1 MLKVSNLKKEF
12 KNVIAV
18 DDISFS
24 VEPGK
29 IFGILGPNGAG
40 KTTTIRVILDIIKP
54 TSGSITFKDRDRNPS
69 FQNKIGYLPE
79 ERGIYKKSKVLD
91 VIKYFL
97 ELKNLSHTAATKN
110 AKDWLRKMD
119 ILRYSNYKVEELS
132 KGNQQK
138 VQFIIAIAH
147 DPEILILDEPF
158 AGFDPINQFLVTKII
173 KEFLDLGKIIILSTH
188 MMEVAENLCT
198 NIFLI
203 NKGREVLS
211 GSLKEIKRSN
221 DARSNFRIDFVGDDE
236 LIKNLPEVQ
245 DLIKVDHHKEVL
257 LNADVEPG
265 NFLREIVN
273 LVDVTHFSKVEPSL
287 NNIFL
292 EAVRK
297 SNLQVNEKS
306 A

>member
-12 KNVIAV
+12 KNVTAV
-18 DDISFS
+18 NDISFE

-54 TSGSITFKDRDRNPS
+54 TSGSVTFKGQPRTQS
-69 FQNKIGYLPE
+69 FHNKIGYLPE
-79 ERGIYKKSKVLD
+79 ERGIYKKSKVID
-91 VIKYFL
+91 VIKYFM
-97 ELKNLSHTAATKN
+97 ELKNLSHTAALKS
-110 AKDWLRKMD
+110 AKDWLNKME
-119 ILRYSNYKVEELS
+119 ILKYSNYKVEELS

-173 KEFLDLGKIIILSTH
+173 KEFLNLGKIIILSTH

-203 NKGREVLS
+203 NKGEEVLS
-211 GSLKEIKRSN
+211 GSLTELKMNRAQN
-221 DARSNFRIDFVGDDE
+221 NFRVDFIGEDE
-236 LIKNLPEVQ
+236 KISGLPDVL
-245 DLIKVDHHKEVL
+245 DLIHVNQHKEVVL
-257 LNADVEPG
+257 YDDVDPRI
-265 NFLREIVN
+265 FLRKLVSK
-273 LVDVTHFSKVEPSL
+273 VDVSHFSKVEPSL

-297 SNLQVNEKS
+297 SNL
-306 A
+306 

>member
-12 KNVIAV
+12 KKVTAV
-18 DDISFS
+18 DDTSFT

-54 TSGSITFKDRDRNPS
+54 TSGKITFKDRARTPS
-69 FQNKIGYLPE
+69 FHNKIGYLPE

-91 VIKYFL
+91 VIKYFM

-110 AKDWLRKMD
+110 AKEWLHKMD
-119 ILRYSNYKVEELS
+119 ILKYSNYKVEELS

-173 KEFLDLGKIIILSTH
+173 KEFLGLGKIIILSTH
-188 MMEVAENLCT
+188 MMEVAENLCS

-211 GSLKEIKRSN
+211 GSLKEIKSSY
-221 DARSNFRIDFVGDDE
+221 DAQSNFRIDFLGDE
-236 LIKNLPEVQ
+236 ERIKDLQDVK
-245 DLIKVDHHKEVL
+245 DLIKVNQHKEVL
-257 LNADVEPG
+257 LNPDVEPG
-265 NFLREIVN
+265 DFLRKIVN

-297 SNLQVNEKS
+297 SNMQVNEKS